1 MTVTFA
7 SVGKIRAL
15 SATST
20 RSHVFTI
27 LAFDHRGSFIK
38 MLEKNSTQVEFG
50 DIIRAKSKIIQAL
63 SPHASAVLLDP
74 LYSASQSIMNQSLP
88 GDVGLLVALEESGYS
103 GEPTERMTV
112 LLDGWSVAKI
122 KKMGA
127 NAVKILIYYHPDG
140 GKITEEL
147 DQLVMAVIQDCQKS
161 DIPLFLEPVTY
172 SINPLIKKDSEQFAA
187 NRQNLVIRTA
197 HRLGTIGPD
206 ILKMEFPVDSNRDK
220 DIKNWEAACAALTEA
235 APRPWAL
242 LSAGVDYE
250 LFKKQVEVACRHGAS
265 GYIAGRA
272 VWKEA
277 VGMPNKEQEDWLKS
291 VGVTR
296 LDELSEIAH
305 RYARPWTEY
314 YPDMENV
321 ISEGWY
327 KTY

>member
-1 MTVTFA
+1 MTASFV
-7 SVGKIRAL
+7 SVGKIRNL

-20 RSHVFTI
+20 RSNIFTI
-27 LAFDHRGSFIK
+27 LAFDHRESFIK
-38 MLEKNSTQVEFG
+38 MLERNSTKVDFKE
-50 DIIRAKSKIIQAL
+50 IVKAKWIIIQAL

-74 LYSASQSIMNQSLP
+74 LYSAGQSLMNQSLP
-88 GDVGLLVALEESGYS
+88 GNVGLLVALEESGYS

-112 LLDGWSVAKI
+112 LLENWSVAKI

-140 GKITEEL
+140 GKMTEEL
-147 DQLVMAVIQDCQKS
+147 DRLVTGVIQDCQKY

-172 SINPLIKKDSEQFAA
+172 SIDPLIKKESTHFAA
-187 NRQNLVIRTA
+187 NRQNFVVRSA

-206 ILKMEFPVDSNRDK
+206 ILKMEFPVDSNIDQ
-220 DIKNWEAACAALTEA
+220 NQNSWAAACDALTEA
-235 APRPWAL
+235 SPRPWAL

-250 LFKKQVEVACRHGAS
+250 LFKKQVKVACQHGAS

-277 VGMPNKEQEDWLKS
+277 VGLPLKEQEDWLNRVAS
-291 VGVTR
+291 AR
-296 LDELSEIAH
+296 LDELSEIAD
-305 RYARPWTEY
+305 RFARPWTDY
-314 YPDMENV
+314 YPNLDKD

-327 KTY
+327 KSY